1 MGKARNYNNN
11 QYPNTQDTQKLSVTS
26 LRELE
31 TYKDGKIIE
40 LPPFAEGQPFVAK
53 IKRPSMLALVKEGKI
68 PNSLLTSAN
77 SIFQNGVGSYDSEDK
92 EALKELFDVID
103 IICDASLVEPT
114 LQDIKDIGLSLT
126 DEQMMFLFS
135 YTQNGV
141 KALDSFR

>member
-11 QYPNTQDTQKLSVTS
+11 QYPNAQDTQKLNVTS

-77 SIFQNGVGSYDSEDK
+77 SIFQNGIGSYDAEDK

-103 IICDASLVEPT
+103 IICEASLVEPT
-114 LQDIKDIGLSLT
+114 LQELKDIGLPLT

>member
-11 QYPNTQDTQKLSVTS
+11 QYLNAQDTQKLNVTS

-40 LPPFAEGQPFVAK
+40 LPPFAEGQPFIAK

-77 SIFQNGVGSYDSEDK
+77 SIFQNGVGSYDAEDK

-103 IICDASLVEPT
+103 IICEASLVEPT
-114 LQDIKDIGLSLT
+114 LQEIKDIGLSLT

>member
-11 QYPNTQDTQKLSVTS
+11 QYPNAQDTQKLNVTS

-77 SIFQNGVGSYDSEDK
+77 SIFQNGVGSYDAEDK

-103 IICDASLVEPT
+103 IICEASLVEPT
-114 LQDIKDIGLSLT
+114 LQEIKDIGLSLT

>member
-11 QYPNTQDTQKLSVTS
+11 QHSNTQNVQKLSVTS

-114 LQDIKDIGLSLT
+114 LQEIKDVGLSLT

>member
-11 QYPNTQDTQKLSVTS
+11 QYPNTQDTQKLNVTS

-31 TYKDGKIIE
+31 TYKEGKIIE
-40 LPPFAEGQPFVAK
+40 LPPFAEGQPFVAR

-77 SIFQNGVGSYDSEDK
+77 SIFQNGVGSYDSEDR

>member
-11 QYPNTQDTQKLSVTS
+11 QYSNAQDTQKLNVTS

-77 SIFQNGVGSYDSEDK
+77 SIFQNGVGSYDAEDK

-103 IICDASLVEPT
+103 IICEASLVEPT
-114 LQDIKDIGLSLT
+114 LQEIKDIGLSLT

>member
-11 QYPNTQDTQKLSVTS
+11 QYPNAQDTQKLSVTS

-77 SIFQNGVGSYDSEDK
+77 SIFQNGVGSYDAEDK

-103 IICDASLVEPT
+103 IICEASLVEPT
-114 LQDIKDIGLSLT
+114 LQEIKDIGLSLT